1 MRVAL
6 LDDFSPLIQQTLST
20 WNWQVIN
27 GQNWSLKDYK
37 KNASQLEGIII
48 RSKFPLSKEHLLMA
62 KKLKFIGRPG
72 SGLENID
79 LKYCKENNIEVFRS
93 PEGNRDALAEHTLGM
108 LLSLFNHLNIVD
120 IEVRNNIWEREKNR
134 GTELKG
140 KVMAII
146 GYGYMGKAFAQRLMG
161 FEMEVIAYD
170 KYISGFGNSHVEE
183 VSLEEIF
190 QRADIVSLHTPLST
204 ETIGMMNSSL
214 FEKFKKPIVVINTAR
229 GKSLVVEDLID
240 SLNSKKIIGACLDV
254 LDIESSNFNLNKATS
269 QSFEKLKK
277 FNNVILSPHI
287 AGWSYESKEKMA
299 QVILEKIRQKFIL

>member
-1 MRVAL
+1 MRIVL
-6 LDDFSPLIQQTLST
+6 LDDFAPIINQTLSN

-27 GQNWSLKDYK
+27 GQNWTLEDFK
-37 KNASQLEGIII
+37 KHASEIEGIII
-48 RSKFPLSKEHLLMA
+48 RSKVPLDKDLLTMT
-62 KKLKFIGRPG
+62 KKLKLIARPG

-108 LLSLFNHLNIVD
+108 LLCLKNHLNIVD
-120 IEVRNNIWEREKNR
+120 DEVKNDIWERERNR

-146 GYGYMGKAFAQRLMG
+146 GYGHMGKAFAQRLTG

-170 KYISGFGNSHVEE
+170 KYISGFGTNHVKE
-183 VSLEEIF
+183 VNLEEIF
-190 QRADIVSLHTPLST
+190 QRADFVSLHTPLSN
-204 ETIGMMNSSL
+204 ETTGMMNSS
-214 FEKFKKPIVVINTAR
+214 FFKKFKKPFIVINTAR

-240 SLNSKKIIGACLDV
+240 SLDSKKIIGACLDV
-254 LDIESSNFNLNKATS
+254 LDIESSDFSLNKTKIK
-269 QSFEKLKK
+269 SFEKLKK
-277 FNNVILSPHI
+277 FNNVVLSPHI

-299 QVILEKIRQKFIL
+299 KVILEKIHQKFIV

>member
-1 MRVAL
+1 MRVVV
-6 LDDFSPLIQQTLST
+6 LDDFSPVINQTLSN

-27 GQNWSLKDYK
+27 GQNWTLKDFK
-37 KNASQLEGIII
+37 KNASQLEGIIV
-48 RSKFPLSKEHLLMA
+48 RSKFSLDREHLILA
-62 KKLKFIGRPG
+62 KKLKFIARPG

-79 LKYCKENNIEVFRS
+79 LKYCEENNIEVFRS

-108 LLSLFNHLNIVD
+108 LLSLINHLNIANN
-120 IEVRNNIWEREKNR
+120 EVRSNIWEREKNR

-146 GYGYMGKAFAQRLMG
+146 GYGHMGKAFAQRLNG

-170 KYISGFGNSHVEE
+170 KYISGFGTIHVKE
-183 VSLEEIF
+183 VNLEEIF
-190 QRADIVSLHTPLST
+190 QRANFVSLHTPLSA
-204 ETIGMMNSSL
+204 ETIGIMNSSF
-214 FEKFKKPIVVINTAR
+214 FEKFKNPFIVINTAR
-229 GKSLVVEDLID
+229 GKSLIMEDLIA

-254 LDIESSNFNLNKATS
+254 LDVESSNFSLNKDKN

-277 FNNVILSPHI
+277 FNNVVLSPHI

-299 QVILEKIRQKFIL
+299 KVILEKIQLKFIL